1 MNSVLGIL
9 IPTATGGGSGGPA
22 IDAQARTALNDII
35 HPSGTSIAAG
45 APTKQAGFDWFNPG
59 PNARIVPSPVTE
71 AAMLA
76 SGFVKDGP
84 GSQAVPAP
92 RLVSASTNISQS
104 EHVIVDNTAAATI
117 TIDAGVTYAQVSRS
131 AASTAA
137 VTITSADGHTI
148 NTDTD
153 ATLNAPGTVW
163 FMLDGT
169 NFKIAAASQTGGSS
183 SVDPFDFG
191 ALPAR
196 E

>member
-1 MNSVLGIL
+1 MSSVLGVL
-9 IPTATGGGSGGPA
+9 IPTATSGGSGGPA

-59 PNARIVPSPVTE
+59 PTARIVPSPVTE

-84 GSQAVPAP
+84 GSQAAPDP
-92 RLVSASTNISQS
+92 RLVSANTNISQS
-104 EHVIVDNTAAATI
+104 EHVIVENTAAATV
-117 TIDAGVTYAQVSRS
+117 TIAAGVTYAQVSRS

-148 NTDTD
+148 NADTS

-163 FMLDGT
+163 LMLDET
-169 NFKIAAASQTGGSS
+169 NFKIAAASQAGGSS
-183 SVDPFDFG
+183 SYDIS
-191 ALPAR
+191 ALDAR
-196 E
+196 P